1 MKTSLAPLF
10 FVCGP
15 LLLASCSGK
24 QPPLPP
30 LPDPVP
36 PVDTTPADNPYAGGK
51 QYPWTNR
58 LELAVADPYAA
69 GRSYPWVSPT
79 AASSLKAQ
87 GPADGQNFLSGVQ
100 WTSATNTW
108 GPVELDHSNG
118 EQNADDGS
126 ALSVG
131 GSTFAKGLGVH
142 AASEIHYA
150 LGGQCNTFTARVG
163 VDDEVGARGSVQFRA
178 FGDGRMLFNSG
189 VRRGGDPA
197 LPVNLSVAGIRELR
211 LVTGDG
217 GDGIEYDHADWGDAA
232 LSCKVAL
239 PGKDVWLSDLAYVSA
254 QSGWGPV
261 EFDRSNGEQGLRD
274 GGALT
279 IAGRTF
285 DRGMGVHAP
294 SALDYDLG
302 RTCTAF
308 SAQLGLDG
316 EVGKRGS
323 VVFEVYGDGQKLYDS
338 GPLRGGD
345 PARQAVVDLR
355 GVQTLRLSATDGGD
369 GLAYDHADWA
379 DARLQ
384 CGTAVTGQPGTLDPG
399 FGEAGR
405 SSVGGVATVT
415 ENGGTLVVLGGHF
428 GLTRLSPSGV
438 VLARG
443 AATPNG
449 AATLNGAASAL
460 ALQPDGALIAVGY
473 LDGQMVALRYRP
485 DLTLDPGFGVGGV
498 VRLRLGVA
506 ASQYDSDP
514 VRSAATAVTVAPDGQ
529 IVLAGYASRP
539 FSPAPGVT
547 LSDDDFAL
555 VRLGSDGRP
564 DLTFGKS
571 GVVTTP
577 LNALLA
583 GGDASTD
590 KLYGVALQPDG
601 KIVVAGEAQYDANN
615 YSSVVARYLGTG
627 KLDPSFSGDGIALG
641 GLGERSTFHAVAVE
655 KGGAI
660 LLGGGTGRFF
670 TSALLQRFSPVG
682 EAGEGVRFQFRVPE
696 NAQLFQTV
704 VTALRPQSDGRVVLG
719 GYAGDTTFVS
729 RFGADL
735 TQDLTFGATSG
746 GAVSGGN
753 VPVGSGSLIA
763 LTQDAERRIIAT
775 TAQFTAT
782 GIEGDGTV
790 RLFP

>member
-1 MKTSLAPLF
+1 PSNP
-10 FVCGP
+10 
-15 LLLASCSGK
+15 S
-24 QPPLPP
+24 
-30 LPDPVP
+30 
-36 PVDTTPADNPYAGGK
+36 PYAGGK
-51 QYPWTNR
+51 RYPWTDR
-58 LELAVADPYAA
+58 LESAVADPYAA
-69 GRSYPWVSPT
+69 GRSYPWFSPT
-79 AASSLKAQ
+79 AASSLKPQ
-87 GPADGQNFLSGVQ
+87 GPADGQNFLSGLP

-108 GPVELDHSNG
+108 GPVELDRSNG
-118 EQNADDGS
+118 SQNADDGS
-126 ALSVG
+126 AISIG
-131 GSTFAKGLGVH
+131 GRTFARGLGVH
-142 AASEIHYA
+142 AASEIRYA
-150 LGGQCNTFTARVG
+150 LGGQCKTFRAFVG
-163 VDDEVGARGSVQFRA
+163 VDDEVGKLGSVQFRV
-178 FGDGRMLFNSG
+178 FGDGRLLFGSD
-189 VRRGGDPA
+189 VRRGGGPA
-197 LPVNLSVAGIRELR
+197 LPVNVSVAGVQELR
-211 LVTGDG
+211 LMVDDG
-217 GDGIEYDHADWGDAA
+217 GDGIEYDQADWADAA

-239 PGKDVWLSDLAYVSA
+239 PGKDVLLSELAYVSA
-254 QSGWGPV
+254 TNGWGPV
-261 EFDRSNGEQGLRD
+261 EFDRSNGEQGLGD
-274 GGALT
+274 GGTLT

-294 SALDYDLG
+294 SALEYDLG

-316 EVGKRGS
+316 AVGGRGS
-323 VVFEVYGDGQKLYDS
+323 VVFQVYGDGQKLYDS
-338 GPLRGGD
+338 GPVRGGD

-369 GLAYDHADWA
+369 GTEYDHADWA
-379 DARLQ
+379 DARLE

-405 SSVGGVATVT
+405 SGVGGVDVVA
-415 ENGGTLVVLGGHF
+415 EDGGTLVVLGGQF
-428 GLTRLSPSGV
+428 DLTRLSPSGG

-443 AATPNG
+443 TASLSG

-460 ALQPDGALIAVGY
+460 ALQSDGALLAVGY
-473 LDGQMVALRYRP
+473 ADGQMVALRYRP

-514 VRSAATAVTVAPDGQ
+514 VRSAATAVTVQPDGQ

-555 VRLGSDGRP
+555 VRLNGDGKL
-564 DLTFGKS
+564 DLTFGNS

-583 GGDASTD
+583 GGDASVD

-641 GLGERSTFHAVAVE
+641 GLGERSTFHTVAVE
-655 KGGAI
+655 EGGAL

-670 TSALLQRFSPVG
+670 TSALLQRFSPAG
-682 EAGEGVRFQFRVPE
+682 EAGAGVRFQFRVPE

-704 VTALRPQSDGRVVLG
+704 VTALLPQPDGRAVLG
-719 GYAGDTTFVS
+719 GYAGDATFVA

-735 TQDLTFGATSG
+735 TQDLSFGATPG
-746 GAVSGGN
+746 GALSGGN
-753 VPVGSGSLIA
+753 VTVGSGSLIG
-763 LTQDAERRIIAT
+763 LTQDAERRTIAT

-782 GIEGDGTV
+782 GIEADSTV